1 MSSFQPL
8 IIAASGA
15 FLFLICL
22 NNHVFNYA
30 PKLDLWL
37 ECTEQKRKKICI
49 RERKVSK
56 MFFNNLFG
64 INNRDFIDY
73 YHRNT
78 SDSKLAVHLHLMNHL
93 HACSDSPLLLFQMI
107 N

>member
-37 ECTEQKRKKICI
+37 ECTKQKRKYVSE
-49 RERKVSK
+49 REKYLKCFSTI
-56 MFFNNLFG
+56 F
-64 INNRDFIDY
+64 
-73 YHRNT
+73 
-78 SDSKLAVHLHLMNHL
+78 LALIIETL
-93 HACSDSPLLLFQMI
+93 
-107 N
+107 